1 MVLLR
6 LLTFTLLSSY
16 FHPGTVV
23 DAQPQH
29 SIIPVLEIFPQDKV
43 YEGDKLS
50 ITCNIT
56 CTISLY
62 SSKNTPIYLDLRY
75 RTKTIPIYTMDAQ
88 TKNPLDFECRFGMGN
103 GTKNSNQRAS
113 VTELFSSPTLTMFPA
128 DVFKGENMSLTC
140 KSESYASERID
151 KGELTYTLEPSDTS
165 MISTK
170 PGVFSVKA
178 LTFDFNYT
186 CVAQAKGIKKRSETL
201 TVRPKDPPLT
211 TPPLTASADLPKN
224 PEGKQFTTTAN
235 KNITQ
240 FQIKKL
246 CKEHSGTSNSEATIE
261 GEAGHMAL
269 WKEAVIGGVCLLV
282 GLALMCVLYKFMM
295 GRGSYSIA
303 TRAGYN
309 QQIPEPI

>member
-23 DAQPQH
+23 DAQPQP
-29 SIIPVLEIFPQDKV
+29 SIIPFLEIFPQDKV

-56 CTISLY
+56 CTISLC
-62 SSKNTPIYLDLRY
+62 SSNNTPIYLDLRH
-75 RTKTIPIYTMDAQ
+75 RTKTIPIYTIDAQ

-113 VTELFSSPTLTMFPA
+113 VTELFSSPTLTMNPA
-128 DVFKGENMSLTC
+128 DVFKGDFMSLTC
-140 KSESYASERID
+140 KSESYASERIH
-151 KGELTYTLEPSDTS
+151 KEELTYTLEPSNTS
-165 MISTK
+165 LNSTEL
-170 PGVFSVKA
+170 GVFSVKA

-211 TPPLTASADLPKN
+211 APADSPKI
-224 PEGKQFTTTAN
+224 PEGKQLTTTAN
-235 KNITQ
+235 KNITE

-246 CKEHSGTSNSEATIE
+246 CKEHSGTYNSEVTKE

-282 GLALMCVLYKFMM
+282 GSALMCVLYKFMM

-309 QQIPEPI
+309 QQIPEPN